1 MPESF
6 TLYVHDAP
14 IARTTSLDELVAP
27 NTMRLGGAVKG
38 VSGQAFLDSWAGVK
52 QAIDA
57 ILADSK
63 TSDDKGL
70 GLSEIDVGLTVSGS
84 GHVIFADAKAEASL
98 TLKWTRGT

>member
-1 MPESF
+1 MPDSF
-6 TLYVHDAP
+6 TLYVNDTPADRAP
-14 IARTTSLDELVAP
+14 SLDDLSL
-27 NTMRLGGAVKG
+27 LGTLRGPATAKA

-63 TSDDKGL
+63 TDADKGL
-70 GLSEIDVGLTVSGS
+70 RLSEIDVGLTVSGS

-98 TLKWTRGT
+98 TLKWTRG

>member
-1 MPESF
+1 MPDSF

-14 IARTTSLDELVAP
+14 ISRATTLDELAP
-27 NTMRLGGAVKG
+27 PDMMRLGGPVRA

-57 ILADSK
+57 ILTDSK
-63 TSDDKGL
+63 ADDDKGL
-70 GLSEIDVGLTVSGS
+70 RLSEIDVGLTVSGS

-98 TLKWTRGT
+98 TLKWTRG